1 MGFLDQFYQ
10 NLYDTTLL
18 ELIAVIAGIGSVW
31 YAKKE
36 NILVYPVGIIS
47 VVIYVYIC
55 FNARLYADAGINFFY
70 FLMSV
75 FGWYNWTRKSSS
87 TGILQITSNSPRQQ
101 VIYVIAT
108 MISFVAIISLIWV
121 FNSDDHAYMS
131 SYVPWVDSVTTA
143 IFFVGMLLMALKRI
157 ENWVYWIIGDL
168 ISVPLYFSKG
178 LVFTSFQYAV
188 LLVIAI
194 MGYLEWK
201 KRLQRE
207 QLAVLQ

>member
-1 MGFLDQFYQ
+1 MDFFNDFYQ

-18 ELIAVIAGIGSVW
+18 EFIAVIAGIGSVW

-70 FLMSV
+70 FIMSV
-75 FGWYNWTRKSSS
+75 FGWYNWTRKTNSSE
-87 TGILQITSNSPRQQ
+87 ILHISSNAPRQQ
-101 VIYVIAT
+101 LLYIIAT
-108 MISFVAIISLIWV
+108 IIAFAAIITLIWA
-121 FNSDDHAYMS
+121 FNRDDHAYMA
-131 SYVPWVDSVTTA
+131 SYVPWIDSVTTA
-143 IFFVGMLLMALKRI
+143 IFLIGMWLMALKRI
-157 ENWVYWIIGDL
+157 ENWVYWIIGDF

-188 LLVIAI
+188 LLIIAI

-201 KRLQRE
+201 KRLQRD
-207 QLAVLQ
+207 QFAVLQ